1 MMGARSLRAATAV
14 VLIAFLVAA
23 LALSSRRP
31 SPRPDVTDTPA
42 APVQDLSAELRRCD
56 ALGSQQANDLTED
69 AHCRAVWEENRRHF
83 FGHAARSGATSAPR
97 TDTGAR
103 P

>member
-1 MMGARSLRAATAV
+1 MGARSLRATTAV

-23 LALSSRRP
+23 LALSNRRQ
-31 SPRPDVTDTPA
+31 SPRPDVTDAPA

-56 ALGSQQANDLTED
+56 ALGPQQANDPAED
-69 AHCRAVWEENRRHF
+69 TRCRVVWEENRRHF
-83 FGHAARSGATSAPR
+83 FGHAAPSGATSAPR
-97 TDTGAR
+97 TDMGAR